1 MTKINKIVMNGFKSF
16 AKHTE
21 LLFGPQ
27 FNVVLGPNGSGKS
40 NILDALCFVLG
51 KSSAKSM
58 RAEKSSNLIYNGGK
72 SKTAA
77 KKGEVSI
84 YFDNESKIFPTEDK
98 EVKVTRVVLQS
109 GQSMYKI
116 NDKARTRQQIL
127 DLLNV
132 AKINPDGYNIILQGD
147 IVKFVEMS
155 TVERRMLIEEISGI
169 SVYEEK
175 KQKAL
180 KELEKV
186 GDKLKEAEIILSE
199 RGTYLKELKKDRD
212 QALKYKEMSDKVK
225 QNKASLLKLQIDKKE
240 SERADFQK
248 KIDATDEELKK
259 VQSVIDKLKQ
269 DIEEKK
275 KNIED
280 ITKTIEEKGE
290 VEQVELNKE
299 IENLKIELTKF
310 NGRVE
315 VCRNEIKKISQ
326 RKQDMDSTIQDID
339 NKITELKN
347 QKSELN
353 ETRKAKQKEK
363 EKFEGNVKELKDRY
377 KLDEAVDIDQKIEDI
392 DKRADDLQKDIQ
404 KLREEQH
411 ALIRSKDTIQ
421 YKIDTIDERI
431 KKVKEI
437 EEEHKDQIDD
447 LKRKRQD
454 FKDSTLELNKRLDED
469 SSIAA
474 QLSNAKQEFDSL
486 NEKLAKL
493 KARDAGIKEAL
504 LGDKAVQKVL
514 EKKKELSGIYG
525 TVSELGNAPAK
536 YATAL
541 GVAAGSRIKSVIVE
555 DDKVAS
561 ECIKYLKQNK
571 YGTATFLPLN
581 KIKSKEA
588 NPELKQLASS
598 KGCHGFALDLI
609 SFDNQFK
616 KAFAYVFANTLVV
629 DDIDVAR
636 RIGIGKAKMVTID
649 GDLAEFSGVMQGG
662 YRKLK
667 GVGFKGSEVTQE
679 LDMIKGNIAERNE
692 VISALE
698 KRREENEATIT
709 ELRNKKAHLEGEI
722 IKTEKSMHL
731 EPQDLEVSKQQKD
744 EFIDEMQKAEKDI
757 QDVQDKI
764 SDCNKKLTELKIEKQ
779 DLRGKLSQ
787 FRDPALVAEITTFE
801 EKVKELDQEIM
812 QLDSQIKNSDTQ
824 VKEMLAP
831 EKEKI
836 ETDILKQIDKEE
848 QDFKKEISEL
858 SVKIKEQS
866 EMLLKKEQ
874 DAKEFYSKFKSLFS
888 DRSKINEEIKDLE
901 LKVNEKQTKSR
912 DVEIRGNTL
921 SIKRAEINSHLSGL
935 EQEFQQY
942 EGVELDT
949 TKTEEQLKSEISKF
963 ERLRES
969 IGSVNMRALEI
980 YEDVEKEYN
989 SLIEKKGSLS
999 KEKSDVEQMMQEID
1013 SKKKELFM
1021 NTFDIITQKFKE
1033 IFSAL
1038 STKGE
1043 AVLELEEK
1051 DDPFEGGLRVKVRIT
1066 GNKFLDIR
1074 SLSGGEKTMTA
1085 LAFIFA
1091 IQEHEPASFYI
1102 LDEVDAALDKHNSEK
1117 LAKLIGK
1124 YSDKAQYVMI
1134 SHNDHIINEANL
1146 LYGIS
1151 MNEHGIS
1158 NVVSLR
1164 V

>member
-353 ETRKAKQKEK
+353 ETRKAKQ
-363 EKFEGNVKELKDRY
+363 
-377 KLDEAVDIDQKIEDI
+377 
-392 DKRADDLQKDIQ
+392 
-404 KLREEQH
+404 
-411 ALIRSKDTIQ
+411 
-421 YKIDTIDERI
+421 
-431 KKVKEI
+431 
-437 EEEHKDQIDD
+437 
-447 LKRKRQD
+447 
-454 FKDSTLELNKRLDED
+454 
-469 SSIAA
+469 
-474 QLSNAKQEFDSL
+474 
-486 NEKLAKL
+486 
-493 KARDAGIKEAL
+493 
-504 LGDKAVQKVL
+504 
-514 EKKKELSGIYG
+514 
-525 TVSELGNAPAK
+525 
-536 YATAL
+536 
-541 GVAAGSRIKSVIVE
+541 
-555 DDKVAS
+555 
-561 ECIKYLKQNK
+561 
-571 YGTATFLPLN
+571 
-581 KIKSKEA
+581 
-588 NPELKQLASS
+588 
-598 KGCHGFALDLI
+598 
-609 SFDNQFK
+609 
-616 KAFAYVFANTLVV
+616 
-629 DDIDVAR
+629 
-636 RIGIGKAKMVTID
+636 
-649 GDLAEFSGVMQGG
+649 
-662 YRKLK
+662 
-667 GVGFKGSEVTQE
+667 
-679 LDMIKGNIAERNE
+679 
-692 VISALE
+692 
-698 KRREENEATIT
+698 
-709 ELRNKKAHLEGEI
+709 
-722 IKTEKSMHL
+722 
-731 EPQDLEVSKQQKD
+731 
-744 EFIDEMQKAEKDI
+744 
-757 QDVQDKI
+757 
-764 SDCNKKLTELKIEKQ
+764 
-779 DLRGKLSQ
+779 
-787 FRDPALVAEITTFE
+787 
-801 EKVKELDQEIM
+801 
-812 QLDSQIKNSDTQ
+812 
-824 VKEMLAP
+824 
-831 EKEKI
+831 
-836 ETDILKQIDKEE
+836 
-848 QDFKKEISEL
+848 
-858 SVKIKEQS
+858 
-866 EMLLKKEQ
+866 
-874 DAKEFYSKFKSLFS
+874 
-888 DRSKINEEIKDLE
+888 
-901 LKVNEKQTKSR
+901 
-912 DVEIRGNTL
+912 
-921 SIKRAEINSHLSGL
+921 
-935 EQEFQQY
+935 
-942 EGVELDT
+942 
-949 TKTEEQLKSEISKF
+949 
-963 ERLRES
+963 
-969 IGSVNMRALEI
+969 
-980 YEDVEKEYN
+980 
-989 SLIEKKGSLS
+989 
-999 KEKSDVEQMMQEID
+999 
-1013 SKKKELFM
+1013 
-1021 NTFDIITQKFKE
+1021 
-1033 IFSAL
+1033 
-1038 STKGE
+1038 
-1043 AVLELEEK
+1043 
-1051 DDPFEGGLRVKVRIT
+1051 
-1066 GNKFLDIR
+1066 
-1074 SLSGGEKTMTA
+1074 
-1085 LAFIFA
+1085 
-1091 IQEHEPASFYI
+1091 
-1102 LDEVDAALDKHNSEK
+1102 
-1117 LAKLIGK
+1117 
-1124 YSDKAQYVMI
+1124 
-1134 SHNDHIINEANL
+1134 
-1146 LYGIS
+1146 
-1151 MNEHGIS
+1151 
-1158 NVVSLR
+1158 
-1164 V
+1164 

>member
-1 MTKINKIVMNGFKSF
+1 MTRINKIVMNGFKSF

-21 LLFGPQ
+21 LLFGPK

-72 SKTAA
+72 SKTPA

-84 YFDNESKIFPTEDK
+84 YFDNANKLFPTEDK

-109 GQSMYKI
+109 GQSLYKI

-180 KELEKV
+180 NELEKV
-186 GDKLKEAEIILSE
+186 EAKLKEAEIILTE

-212 QALKYKEMSDKVK
+212 QALKYKNMSDRVK

-240 SERADFQK
+240 AERADFQK
-248 KIDATDEELKK
+248 KIDTTNEELKK
-259 VQSVIDKLKQ
+259 AQSAIDKLKQ
-269 DIEEKK
+269 EIEDKK
-275 KNIED
+275 KEIED

-310 NGRVE
+310 NGRIE
-315 VCRNEIKKISQ
+315 VCKSEIKKMAQ
-326 RKQDMDSTIQDID
+326 RREDLNNSIQEID
-339 NKITELKN
+339 NKINELKN
-347 QKSELN
+347 QKSEL
-353 ETRKAKQKEK
+353 TAKRKSKLKEK
-363 EKFEGNVKELKDRY
+363 EKFEGNVKELKDKY
-377 KLDEAVDIDQKIEDI
+377 KLDEAVDIDQRIEEI
-392 DKRADDLQKDIQ
+392 DKKADDLQKEIQ

-421 YKIDTIDERI
+421 YKIDTIDEKI

-437 EEEHKDQIDD
+437 EEAHKDQIED
-447 LKRKRQD
+447 LKKKRQD

-474 QLSNAKQEFDSL
+474 QLASAKQELDSL
-486 NEKLAKL
+486 NEEFSKL

-504 LGDKAVQKVL
+504 LGDKAVKKVL
-514 EKKKELSGIYG
+514 EKKNEISGIYG
-525 TVSELGNAPAK
+525 TVSELGNAPAN
-536 YATAL
+536 YTLAL
-541 GVAAGSRIKSVIVE
+541 EVAAGPRIKSIIVE
-555 DDKVAS
+555 DDKVAA

-571 YGTATFLPLN
+571 YGTATFLPLS

-588 NPELKQLASS
+588 SPELKELAKSR
-598 KGCHGFALDLI
+598 GCHGFALDLI
-609 SFDNQFK
+609 SYDNQFK
-616 KAFAYVFANTLVV
+616 KAFSYIFANTLVV

-636 RIGIGKAKMVTID
+636 RIGIGKAKMVTLD

-662 YRKLK
+662 YRKIK
-667 GVGFKGSEVTQE
+667 GIGFKGSELTKE
-679 LDMIKGNIAERNE
+679 LNKVKEKIAEKNNI
-692 VISALE
+692 VSTLE
-698 KRREENEATIT
+698 KHREENEATIT
-709 ELRNKKAHLEGEI
+709 ELRNKKANLEGEI
-722 IKTEKSMHL
+722 IKLEKSMHL
-731 EPQDLEVSKQQKD
+731 EPTDLEVSKQQKD
-744 EFIDEMQKAEKDI
+744 ELNKELQKAEDDI
-757 QDVQDKI
+757 QAVQNKI
-764 SDCNKKLTELKIEKQ
+764 GSCNKELTDLKIEKQ
-779 DLRGKLSQ
+779 ELRGKLSQ

-801 EKVKELDQEIM
+801 EKIKEIEQEIM
-812 QLDSQIKNSDTQ
+812 QLDSQVKHSDTQ
-824 VKEMLAP
+824 IKEMLAP

-836 ETDILKQIDKEE
+836 ETEILKQIEKEE
-848 QDFKKEISEL
+848 EDFKNEISEL
-858 SVKIKEQS
+858 SAKIKKES
-866 EMLLKKEQ
+866 DLLVEKEQ
-874 DAKEFYSKFKSLFS
+874 NAREFYSKFKGLFS
-888 DRSKINEEIKDLE
+888 DRSKINEGIKELE
-901 LKVNEKQTKSR
+901 LKVNEKQAVAR
-912 DVEIRGNTL
+912 EIEIKGNTL
-921 SIKRAEINSHLSGL
+921 SIKRAEINSQLAGL
-935 EQEFQQY
+935 QQEFQQY
-942 EGVELDT
+942 EGIEIDT
-949 TKTEEQLKSEISKF
+949 TKTEEQLTKEINKF

-989 SLIEKKGSLS
+989 SLIEKKGSLA
-999 KEKSDVEQMMQEID
+999 KEKEDVEQMMQEID
-1013 SKKKELFM
+1013 SKKKELFI
-1021 NTFDIITQKFKE
+1021 NTFDIVTQKFKE

-1043 AVLELEEK
+1043 ALLELENKE
-1051 DDPFEGGLRVKVRIT
+1051 DPFEAGLRVKVKIS

-1074 SLSGGEKTMTA
+1074 SLSGGEKTLTA

-1091 IQEHEPASFYI
+1091 IQEHEPASFYV

-1117 LAKLIGK
+1117 LAKLISK
-1124 YSDKAQYVMI
+1124 YSNKAQYLMI
-1134 SHNDHIINEANL
+1134 SHNDHIINEADL